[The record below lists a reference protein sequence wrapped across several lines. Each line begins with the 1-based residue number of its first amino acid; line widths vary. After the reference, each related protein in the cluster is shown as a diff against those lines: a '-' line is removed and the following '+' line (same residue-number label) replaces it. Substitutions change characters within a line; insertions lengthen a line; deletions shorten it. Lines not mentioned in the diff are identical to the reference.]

1 LKKRKVSLNKSVFLI
16 CVFIPLFI
24 YSCGDEVTKYYTYI
38 GSAGD
43 DNYKTFITQKDVTRF
58 SFEYPTY
65 YEIASYQPMPD
76 YPVTSMILVGPSTEE
91 EKGNIKHLEIHVT
104 GFSSDAKAEM
114 EWRISDYRS
123 SVMVGATNDFK
134 IIEKNQV
141 IVAGASG
148 WEIIFSF
155 KQIPVLI
162 HGLDDIK
169 MRDKPIQIISR
180 YLYLEHQEMVWEISL
195 YSDAKTYDQT
205 KSDYEHTIQ
214 TFRFLD

>member
-1 LKKRKVSLNKSVFLI
+1 MKKRKFTLKKVVFLI
-16 CVFIPLFI
+16 CIFIPVFI
-24 YSCGDEVTKYYTYI
+24 YSCGDEVIKYYTYI
-38 GSAGD
+38 GSSDD
-43 DNYKTFITQKDVTRF
+43 DNYKTFITQQDVTRF
-58 SFEYPTY
+58 SFEYPSY
-65 YEIASYQPMPD
+65 YEIVSYQPMPD
-76 YPVTSMILVGPSTEE
+76 YPVTSMILVGPSAEE

-104 GFSSDAKAEM
+104 GFSQDAKAEM

-123 SVMVGATNDFK
+123 SIMVGATKDFK

-155 KQIPVLI
+155 KQIPVQI

-169 MRDKPIQIISR
+169 MRDEPIQIISR

-195 YSDAKTYDQT
+195 YSDAVTDDQA
-205 KSDYEHTIQ
+205 KFDYEHIIQ
-214 TFRFLD
+214 TFKFID